1 MYRTKT
7 NHNNTTHYARLN
19 VPSKPPRDRGG
30 VGGAARP
37 PPRTVRCAPPC
48 AATGEHVST
57 TETATQYSAHASTR
71 REPNDTPHRATPHTS
86 AHTCTPGAGHR
97 WAGRRGGG
105 NQAQAGEGGGTESG
119 HGTSWSPSKT
129 REKMCED
136 PWCSKCDDFDYSLDY
151 SKAVQRR

>member
-71 REPNDTPHRATPHTS
+71 AERHPAPRHTPHICPHMHTRGRAPVGG
-86 AHTCTPGAGHR
+86 AAGGREPGAG
-97 WAGRRGGG
+97 GRGGRH
-105 NQAQAGEGGGTESG
+105 GER
-119 HGTSWSPSKT
+119 T
-129 REKMCED
+129 RNVVVPVENERED
-136 PWCSKCDDFDYSLDY
+136 
-151 SKAVQRR
+151 V